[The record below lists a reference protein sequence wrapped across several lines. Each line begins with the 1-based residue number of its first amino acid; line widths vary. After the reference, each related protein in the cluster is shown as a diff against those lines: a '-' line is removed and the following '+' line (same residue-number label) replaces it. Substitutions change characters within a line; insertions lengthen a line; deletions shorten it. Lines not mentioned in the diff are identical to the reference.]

1 MAQSRPTIADV
12 AAQAGVSI
20 ATVSKVINNRYG
32 VAATTAEK
40 VRDVIAEMNYESSL
54 VAQSLR
60 SRTTNVL
67 AVLVTDIEPFS
78 AELLKGA
85 AKALRETPYE
95 LIVYVGGGHKAEPEP
110 GWERR
115 SLSRLS
121 GTLADGVILVT
132 PTLVDYDTDAP
143 IVAVDPHTGA
153 SQVPS
158 IVADNLAGAV
168 AATNHLTSLGHRR
181 IGFLGGRPDL
191 ESARLREQGYRA
203 AMASATITVDEAL
216 VRSGA
221 YRAESSIEPARRMLT
236 GPDRPTA
243 IFAANDLSAI
253 ETMHVARTL
262 DLRVPEDLSVVG
274 FDNIPE
280 SALCDPPLTTVDQ
293 SIQAMGHAAVRM
305 LIQLIENPD
314 RTLSDDARHVAGCAS
329 TGTERMCSRN
339 SAPKWGTSGSVDM
352 PGFSRLRGTS
362 S

>member
-32 VAATTAEK
+32 VAATTAAK
-40 VRDVIAEMNYESSL
+40 VRDVIAEMGYESSL

-60 SRTTNVL
+60 SRTTNVI

-168 AATNHLTSLGHRR
+168 AATNHLTALGHRR

-191 ESARLREQGYRA
+191 ESARLREQGYRT
-203 AMASATITVDEAL
+203 AMASAAVPVDEAL

-221 YRAESSIEPARRMLT
+221 YRAESSIEPARQMLS
-236 GPDRPTA
+236 GPGRPTA

-253 ETMHVARTL
+253 ETMHVARNL
-262 DLRVPEDLSVVG
+262 GLRVPEDLSVVG

-293 SIQAMGHAAVRM
+293 SIHAMGAEAIRM
-305 LIQLIENPD
+305 LVSMID
-314 RTLSDDARHVAGCAS
+314 
-329 TGTERMCSRN
+329 GTEVPRHLTLPTRLVVRQSTTGRTHR
-339 SAPKWGTSGSVDM
+339 PTPVHQGTGS
-352 PGFSRLRGTS
+352 P
-362 S
+362 